1 MAEVFQG
8 EQATNKVRLKYL
20 EVEMQQ
26 VMYEWYT
33 YRLK

>member
-26 VMYEWYT
+26 VMYE
-33 YRLK
+33 

>member
-8 EQATNKVRLKYL
+8 EQATNKVQLKYL

-26 VMYEWYT
+26 VMYE
-33 YRLK
+33 